1 MNFDIIFFTILGL
14 ALLLFGANFLIKYI
28 VILAKKINV
37 SYFIIASC
45 TVAFGTTI
53 PELATSLKAVLSKP
67 PHPGIAVGN
76 LLGSNIANI
85 LFIIGLVSIINP
97 IKINFDKL
105 LNTEIKI
112 NFFII
117 FFPTSIILF
126 NLPNNLTFYL
136 SIIMLVALIYFLYE
150 RIITEKEINKER
162 EYVGE
167 SLILIIF
174 LIILSLIII
183 IVGSNYFI
191 NGSVKIA
198 QHFNVSERI
207 IGLSLVALGT
217 SLPELIT
224 AIIAAIKKLQG
235 IALGNVLGAN
245 AYNILGILGIVEI
258 IEPSAILKN
267 TGKID
272 ILFLTISTIL
282 LATILMKKQNINRFH
297 GLFFLASYIL
307 YIYVIYY

>member
-1 MNFDIIFFTILGL
+1 MTHIISTL
-14 ALLLFGANFLIKYI
+14 
-28 VILAKKINV
+28 
-37 SYFIIASC
+37 
-45 TVAFGTTI
+45 
-53 PELATSLKAVLSKP
+53 E
-67 PHPGIAVGN
+67 
-76 LLGSNIANI
+76 
-85 LFIIGLVSIINP
+85 
-97 IKINFDKL
+97 
-105 LNTEIKI
+105 
-112 NFFII
+112 
-117 FFPTSIILF
+117 
-126 NLPNNLTFYL
+126 
-136 SIIMLVALIYFLYE
+136 
-150 RIITEKEINKER
+150 
-162 EYVGE
+162 
-167 SLILIIF
+167 
-174 LIILSLIII
+174 
-183 IVGSNYFI
+183 
-191 NGSVKIA
+191 IA